1 MNAKDFFFL
10 VAKMRK
16 MQQEFNKT
24 RTSSSHSASVKLEKA
39 VDDEIKRVLGEEK
52 HQTTLF
58 K

>member
-39 VDDEIKRVLGEEK
+39 VDDEIKRVL
-52 HQTTLF
+52 
-58 K
+58 